1 MKPYTFNN
9 RVVQVSA
16 RFATEK
22 EKDLHPRQEE
32 RFEIYRQC
40 AQIYNAQE
48 ERRREEEA
56 SREALKRERL
66 EMRKQQNSNGL
77 YESYRRN
84 ADQGWMRGKN
94 SNPGANRDNERGQ
107 SRSRSRSRGKE
118 QRERDENS
126 SNYSFVLG
134 DVNRQMEGIHLRDS
148 SVREPEKVDASL
160 EMRPENDLSYNWQ
173 GSEARAKKDWS
184 YSDYMRKQE
193 AEEELRERERK
204 IEVITIEDDN

>member
-22 EKDLHPRQEE
+22 EKVLHPRHEE
-32 RFEIYRQC
+32 RCQIYRQC

-48 ERRREEEA
+48 ERKREEEA
-56 SREALKRERL
+56 SSEALKRERL
-66 EMRKQQNSNGL
+66 EINKQKNSDGL
-77 YESYRRN
+77 YEKYRRN
-84 ADQGWMRGKN
+84 AEQGWMRGKN
-94 SNPGANRDNERGQ
+94 SNPGANRDNEREQ
-107 SRSRSRSRGKE
+107 SRSRSRSRDKQ

-148 SVREPEKVDASL
+148 SVREPEKVDVSL
-160 EMRPENDLSYNWQ
+160 EMRPESDLSYNWQ
-173 GSEARAKKDWS
+173 GSEARPKKDWS
-184 YSDYMRKQE
+184 YSEYIREQE
-193 AEEELRERERK
+193 AEEELRERK
-204 IEVITIEDDN
+204 IEIITIEDDN